1 MESRVKDGLI
11 VVLVVGL
18 TLAVYYVGV
27 GAGANR
33 KEAELKAEA
42 KQDLTVL
49 ETKVAAL
56 EKTDKDYEAAL
67 NGAAQRLQ
75 QLAQIH
81 DNWVKQSTQNQ
92 NITRGMLGLIEKAIT
107 KELGEK
113 KWAKLVEEV
122 KADVAKAEAKKA
134 EVAKKAAEEAAKA
147 AKK

>member
-1 MESRVKDGLI
+1 MEGKLKDGLI

-33 KEAELKAEA
+33 KAAELKAEA